1 MIEDE
6 RPRLRVLLDHFGLV
20 ADEREQWRVA
30 YPLPEV
36 LLLVVCGTIGACDDF
51 DEIVE
56 WGEDNLPFL
65 RRFLPYRHG
74 IPGSRWLRILLNR
87 INPALFSDCF
97 ISWAST
103 LPPAARNAR
112 TASPLVR
119 SATSTLGRWPP
130 ARDGTGRAQS
140 SASGIGARPGGSRRH
155 PDRYQLSWAGRPVR

>member
-65 RRFLPYRHG
+65 RRFLPYHHG

-103 LPPAARNAR
+103 LPPQPGTPVQLHRWSDQPRVLSADGVLLGTVQAALNPAR
-112 TASPLVR
+112 VGLVR
-119 SATSTLGRWPP
+119 
-130 ARDGTGRAQS
+130 AQVAQDVTRIDIS
-140 SASGIGARPGGSRRH
+140 
-155 PDRYQLSWAGRPVR
+155 